1 MTALDF
7 RPDTVAWTPACRLE
21 RLIPGRGVAVLLPDG
36 TQVAVFL
43 LTDANLH
50 AVGNVDPFSGAAVLS
65 RGLVGDRRGEPTVAS
80 PLLKQVFSL
89 RTGVCL
95 DEPSVVIDVFEVQ
108 VIDGVVEVGSARA
121 RAS

>member
-1 MTALDF
+1 M
-7 RPDTVAWTPACRLE
+7 
-21 RLIPGRGVAVLLPDG
+21 
-36 TQVAVFL
+36 
-43 LTDANLH
+43 
-50 AVGNVDPFSGAAVLS
+50 DPFSGAAVLS
-65 RGLVGDRRGEPTVAS
+65 RGLVGDRRGEPTVAP

-95 DEPSVVIDVFEVQ
+95 DEPSMVIDVFEVQ

>member
-21 RLIPGRGVAVLLPDG
+21 QLIPGRGVAVLLPDG

-43 LTDANLH
+43 LTDASLH
-50 AVGNVDPFSGAAVLS
+50 AVSNVDPFSGAAVLS

-95 DEPSVVIDVFEVQ
+95 DESSMVIDVFEVQ
-108 VIDGVVEVGSARA
+108 VIDGVVQVGSARA

>member
-7 RPDTVAWTPACRLE
+7 RPGTVAWTAACRLE
-21 RLIPGRGVAVLLPDG
+21 QLIPGRGVAVLLPDG

-43 LTDANLH
+43 LTDASLH
-50 AVGNVDPFSGAAVLS
+50 AVSNVDPFSGAAVLS

-95 DEPSVVIDVFEVQ
+95 DESTMVIDVFEVQ
-108 VIDGVVEVGSARA
+108 VIDGVVQVGSARA